1 MKRKF
6 LLFAFAI
13 LLANNVLAQY
23 QEYQLGLMAQ
33 PGYNW
38 LMVSNENI
46 SNVKNKFSYKYGL
59 FGSYYFNE
67 NYGLSS
73 GIYMLTHSSS
83 YDFKCDK
90 DGSIMNYN
98 HDLRNSYLQV
108 PVLLKGRTDLISNRF
123 RILGEFGAGFDFLID
138 NKDAYRGLD
147 GTSDHFDVKYR
158 TFGTSL
164 VMALGTE
171 ILIFKNSGLMF
182 KVVYDKNFVN
192 LIKDTDETK
201 GYYSAMKMTNLYL
214 EIGFFF

>member
-1 MKRKF
+1 MKRKI
-6 LLFAFAI
+6 LLFTFAI

-123 RILGEFGAGFDFLID
+123 RVLGEFGAGFNFLLD
-138 NKDAYRGLD
+138 NKDAYTGLY
-147 GTSDHFDVKYR
+147 GASDHFDVKYR